1 MALNQGSSASRER
14 LTRARSMQWILDNRV
29 DANAASIL
37 LALPD
42 HLQENIRRAGMLYNP
57 LHDERN
63 TSAMLRK
70 RINDLCKGA
79 FVEVPGSIRRLAT
92 SLVNSQQMPSG
103 ASSSSDEYGE
113 VRLAAS
119 LVNSQE
125 AILATATS
133 KASSMV
139 TLPVGVKMEN
149 VPPWKLLNTITF
161 PGIRFKRPREAA
173 TDLPHGLP
181 SQAVKT
187 EDGEVQQRCHY
198 LALRPREV
206 ATDVPQLRDQ
216 FPLSRPMRD
225 MVLLIRGEGLR
236 VGGRHDHFSH
246 QDLQVLRENLEA
258 YKTHLVDPLQ
268 NAGYRVS
275 VVVDVMTDDLRM
287 PDTRM
292 VMDEVL
298 GTSIVLHRISEFLRG
313 LNQLNSVVS
322 SWDFFSYWAEQSPQ
336 SETTVGVYA
345 VRADIRLLREGPHAW
360 PTERLGF
367 FWRTKWHCPGGK
379 GVTVNDTLFY
389 VPKGLF
395 RTFRQALHGSDMIGW
410 VDQNLHWL
418 SEHPALSGSVWV
430 QHEMNHPSNTAMEQ
444 NPYYVMTGRC
454 VGSWNAGKWRQ
465 YELTK
470 PDYDSL
476 RRREVL
482 SFGAQTREDM
492 WADRVRSILR
502 KHGRF
507 AITDFASL
515 WSAEFPDDA
524 IAWFMPFADKL
535 KKSLQVNYVEVGADG
550 QSIQWQSVPP
560 WRGGL

>member
-1 MALNQGSSASRER
+1 MALNQGSSASSER

-70 RINDLCKGA
+70 RIYDLMKGA

-113 VRLAAS
+113 VPSRNI
-119 LVNSQE
+119 VENSEE

-133 KASSMV
+133 KASS
-139 TLPVGVKMEN
+139 VGVKLER
-149 VPPWKLLNTITF
+149 VPPWKK
-161 PGIRFKRPREAA
+161 RFMKRQREDG
-173 TDLPHGLP
+173 TDWPHGLP

-187 EDGEVQQRCHY
+187 EDGQN
-198 LALRPREV
+198 
-206 ATDVPQLRDQ
+206 VPQLRDQ
-216 FPLSRPMRD
+216 FPLSPPMRE

-236 VGGRHDHFSH
+236 VGGRHDHCSH

-275 VVVDVMTDDLRM
+275 VVVDVMTDDLRL

-313 LNQLNSVVS
+313 LNQLNSMVS

-336 SETTVGVYA
+336 SETMVGVYV

-395 RTFRQALHGSDMIGW
+395 RTFRQALHGSDMIRW
-410 VDQNLHWL
+410 VDSNLHWL

-454 VGSWNAGKWRQ
+454 LGSWNAGKWRQ
-465 YELTK
+465 RELTK
-470 PDYDSL
+470 PGYDSL

-482 SFGAQTREDM
+482 YLGAQTREDM
-492 WADRVRSILR
+492 WGDRVRSILR

-560 WRGGL
+560 WRRG